1 MSPLCLLPLFD
12 SLANCIYLCTVSSFE
27 KKVMFITWGISSQ
40 PWNLLEEKQGS
51 LVTVGAP
58 GQVWLSH
65 TYKASFSTCAEVHA
79 LHKNT
84 DHQCFAML
92 PPPENMCPAQSD
104 YTNSITWNRQN
115 CIHLEQEKA
124 SSYMLP
130 SHQVTQNNQQLPTSS
145 CCSIPEQ
152 QSLGCK
158 NGMDTRQLDTRHL
171 SICPY

>member
-27 KKVMFITWGISSQ
+27 KEVMFITWGISSQ

-79 LHKNT
+79 LHKT
-84 DHQCFAML
+84 QTTSVLPCSPHQRTCVLLRVITQTVLLGIGKTVFTWSKRKPVHTCF
-92 PPPENMCPAQSD
+92 PPTELHKTINNFQHPPAAVSQS
-104 YTNSITWNRQN
+104 NSPWDVKM
-115 CIHLEQEKA
+115 EW
-124 SSYMLP
+124 
-130 SHQVTQNNQQLPTSS
+130 TQGNWTQGT
-145 CCSIPEQ
+145 
-152 QSLGCK
+152 
-158 NGMDTRQLDTRHL
+158 
-171 SICPY
+171 

>member
-1 MSPLCLLPLFD
+1 MKSAGGEARQSSYSGGSWSSMAFTYIQSKLQHMCRGP
-12 SLANCIYLCTVSSFE
+12 CT
-27 KKVMFITWGISSQ
+27 SQ
-40 PWNLLEEKQGS
+40 
-51 LVTVGAP
+51 
-58 GQVWLSH
+58 
-65 TYKASFSTCAEVHA
+65 
-79 LHKNT
+79 NT

-130 SHQVTQNNQQLPTSS
+130 SHRVTQNNQQLPTSS